1 VKFFIFL
8 IVIVFDPLAIALII
22 AFNGLVMKREE
33 EKVPSM
39 YEVYGE
45 KPILA
50 SEKDAEVFFN
60 EIENPTPPN
69 EVLVEAVEQY
79 EEKKKE
85 IDSDSTNVEETTL
98 IDELLKKKS

>member
-1 VKFFIFL
+1 
-8 IVIVFDPLAIALII
+8 
-22 AFNGLVMKREE
+22 
-33 EKVPSM
+33 
-39 YEVYGE
+39 
-45 KPILA
+45 
-50 SEKDAEVFFN
+50 VFFN

>member
-1 VKFFIFL
+1 
-8 IVIVFDPLAIALII
+8 
-22 AFNGLVMKREE
+22 MKREE

>member
-1 VKFFIFL
+1 
-8 IVIVFDPLAIALII
+8 
-22 AFNGLVMKREE
+22 
-33 EKVPSM
+33 M

-85 IDSDSTNVEETTL
+85 TDSDSTNVEEVTL
-98 IDELLKKKS
+98 NDELLKKKS